1 MSTVVLLSTRRLPP
15 TYFDQVRED
24 LGDQNIVID
33 VVGWVAPSA
42 WVGDKVNTFTLIG
55 PGRMPAQPA
64 PEPEPAAEVS
74 EEAPDAVIA
83 PEAVADPETVVAD
96 EAKIAPAAAE
106 VAAAGDSSS
115 SAAPRAAAEETADAD
130 QGGSSATSASAT
142 SASATSAS
150 ATTASDT
157 SASGAGAGSAST
169 TAGAGAASAP
179 PPAAAKPRPTGA
191 KRVVKAVEWRARR
204 ARKVAG
210 RMLPK
215 AIKTSAPV
223 KFLRGQRATNDLGKN
238 YWERVLSRRDV
249 MATID
254 KADVVVALDAGA
266 IWAGWNL
273 GQRKASTPVVLGL
286 PAARREFDQLK
297 APAGNG

>member
-24 LGDQNIVID
+24 LGDQNITID

-42 WVGDKVNTFTLIG
+42 WVADKVNTFTLIG

-64 PEPEPAAEVS
+64 PEPEVEAS
-74 EEAPDAVIA
+74 DEAPDAVIA
-83 PEAVADPETVVAD
+83 PEAVAAPETVVAD

-106 VAAAGDSSS
+106 VAAA
-115 SAAPRAAAEETADAD
+115 AP
-130 QGGSSATSASAT
+130 QPKP
-142 SASATSAS
+142 
-150 ATTASDT
+150 
-157 SASGAGAGSAST
+157 
-169 TAGAGAASAP
+169 AP
-179 PPAAAKPRPTGA
+179 KPKPTGA
-191 KRVVKAVEWRARR
+191 KRVVKAVEWRARK

-223 KFLRGQRATNDLGKN
+223 KFIRGQRATNDLGKN

>member
-1 MSTVVLLSTRRLPP
+1 VSNTVVLLSTRRLPP

-24 LGDQNIVID
+24 LGDPNIVID

-42 WVGDKVNTFTLIG
+42 WVADKVNTFTLIG

-64 PEPEPAAEVS
+64 PDPEPAAEVS

-106 VAAAGDSSS
+106 VAAAEP
-115 SAAPRAAAEETADAD
+115 AP
-130 QGGSSATSASAT
+130 Q
-142 SASATSAS
+142 
-150 ATTASDT
+150 
-157 SASGAGAGSAST
+157 
-169 TAGAGAASAP
+169 SAP
-179 PPAAAKPRPTGA
+179 QPAPQSKPVSKPKPTGA

-223 KFLRGQRATNDLGKN
+223 KYLRGQRATNDLGKN

>member
-1 MSTVVLLSTRRLPP
+1 MNTVVLLSTRRLPP

-24 LGDQNIVID
+24 LGDQNITID

-42 WVGDKVNTFTLIG
+42 WVADKVNTFTLIG
-55 PGRMPAQPA
+55 PGRMPSQPA
-64 PEPEPAAEVS
+64 PDPEPEPEAS
-74 EEAPDAVIA
+74 DEAPDAVIA
-83 PEAVADPETVVAD
+83 PEAVADPASVVAD
-96 EAKIAPAAAE
+96 EAKVAPAAAE
-106 VAAAGDSSS
+106 VAAAEP
-115 SAAPRAAAEETADAD
+115 AP
-130 QGGSSATSASAT
+130 QPKP
-142 SASATSAS
+142 
-150 ATTASDT
+150 
-157 SASGAGAGSAST
+157 
-169 TAGAGAASAP
+169 AP
-179 PPAAAKPRPTGA
+179 KPKPTGA
-191 KRVVKAVEWRARR
+191 KRVVKAVEWRARK

-223 KFLRGQRATNDLGKN
+223 KFLRGQRATSDLGKN

>member
-1 MSTVVLLSTRRLPP
+1 MSNTVVLLSTRRLPP

-24 LGDQNIVID
+24 LGDPNIVID

-42 WVGDKVNTFTLIG
+42 WVADKVNTFTLIG

-64 PEPEPAAEVS
+64 PDPEPAAEVS

-96 EAKIAPAAAE
+96 EAEIAPAAAE
-106 VAAAGDSSS
+106 VAAAEP
-115 SAAPRAAAEETADAD
+115 AP
-130 QGGSSATSASAT
+130 Q
-142 SASATSAS
+142 
-150 ATTASDT
+150 
-157 SASGAGAGSAST
+157 
-169 TAGAGAASAP
+169 SAP
-179 PPAAAKPRPTGA
+179 QPTPQSKPASKPKPTGA

-223 KFLRGQRATNDLGKN
+223 KYLRGQRATNDLGKN

>member
-1 MSTVVLLSTRRLPP
+1 VSNTVVLLSTRRLPP

-24 LGDQNIVID
+24 LGDPNIVID

-42 WVGDKVNTFTLIG
+42 WVADKVNTFTLIG

-64 PEPEPAAEVS
+64 PDPEPAAEVS

-96 EAKIAPAAAE
+96 EAEIAPAAAE
-106 VAAAGDSSS
+106 VAAAEP
-115 SAAPRAAAEETADAD
+115 AP
-130 QGGSSATSASAT
+130 Q
-142 SASATSAS
+142 
-150 ATTASDT
+150 
-157 SASGAGAGSAST
+157 
-169 TAGAGAASAP
+169 SAP
-179 PPAAAKPRPTGA
+179 QPTPQSKPASKPKPTGA

-223 KFLRGQRATNDLGKN
+223 KYLRGQRATNDLGKN

>member
-1 MSTVVLLSTRRLPP
+1 MNNTVVLLSTRRLPP

-42 WVGDKVNTFTLIG
+42 WVADKVNTFTLIG

-96 EAKIAPAAAE
+96 EAKIAPAAAD
-106 VAAAGDSSS
+106 VAAAEP
-115 SAAPRAAAEETADAD
+115 AP
-130 QGGSSATSASAT
+130 QP
-142 SASATSAS
+142 
-150 ATTASDT
+150 
-157 SASGAGAGSAST
+157 
-169 TAGAGAASAP
+169 AP
-179 PPAAAKPRPTGA
+179 QSKPAPKPKPTGA

-204 ARKVAG
+204 AKKVAG

-223 KFLRGQRATNDLGKN
+223 KYLRGQRATNDLGKN

-249 MATID
+249 METID

>member
-1 MSTVVLLSTRRLPP
+1 MNTVVLLSTRRLPP

-24 LGDQNIVID
+24 LGDQNITID
-33 VVGWVAPSA
+33 VIGWVAPSA
-42 WVGDKVNTFTLIG
+42 WVDDKVNTFTLIG
-55 PGRMPAQPA
+55 PGRMPSAPA
-64 PEPEPAAEVS
+64 PEPEPTADAS
-74 EEAPDAVIA
+74 DEAPDAVIA
-83 PEAVADPETVVAD
+83 PEAVADPEAVVAD
-96 EAKIAPAAAE
+96 EAKVAPAAAQ
-106 VAAAGDSSS
+106 VAAAG
-115 SAAPRAAAEETADAD
+115 P
-130 QGGSSATSASAT
+130 
-142 SASATSAS
+142 
-150 ATTASDT
+150 
-157 SASGAGAGSAST
+157 
-169 TAGAGAASAP
+169 AASSP
-179 PPAAAKPRPTGA
+179 SPAAAKPRPTGA

-223 KFLRGQRATNDLGKN
+223 KFLRGQRATSDLGKT

-249 MATID
+249 LATID

-273 GQRKASTPVVLGL
+273 GQQKASTPVVLGL

>member
-1 MSTVVLLSTRRLPP
+1 VSTVVLLSTRRLPP

-24 LGDQNIVID
+24 LGDQNITID

-42 WVGDKVNTFTLIG
+42 WVADKVNTFTLIG

-64 PEPEPAAEVS
+64 PDPEPAAEAS
-74 EEAPDAVIA
+74 DEAPDAVIA
-83 PEAVADPETVVAD
+83 PEAVADPESVVAD
-96 EAKIAPAAAE
+96 EAEVAPAAAQ
-106 VAAAGDSSS
+106 VAAAEP
-115 SAAPRAAAEETADAD
+115 AP
-130 QGGSSATSASAT
+130 QPKP
-142 SASATSAS
+142 
-150 ATTASDT
+150 
-157 SASGAGAGSAST
+157 
-169 TAGAGAASAP
+169 AP
-179 PPAAAKPRPTGA
+179 KPRPTGA
-191 KRVVKAVEWRARR
+191 KRVAKAVEWRARK

>member
-1 MSTVVLLSTRRLPP
+1 MSNVVLLSTRRLPP

-24 LGDQNIVID
+24 LGDQTITID

-42 WVGDKVNTFTLIG
+42 WVADKVNTFTLIG
-55 PGRMPAQPA
+55 PGRMPAEPA
-64 PEPEPAAEVS
+64 PEPEATEPTDA
-74 EEAPDAVIA
+74 APDAVIA
-83 PEAVADPETVVAD
+83 PEAVAAPEAVVAD
-96 EAKIAPAAAE
+96 EAAVAPAAAQ
-106 VAAAGDSSS
+106 VAAANDATAAAASSS
-115 SAAPRAAAEETADAD
+115 
-130 QGGSSATSASAT
+130 
-142 SASATSAS
+142 
-150 ATTASDT
+150 TT
-157 SASGAGAGSAST
+157 
-169 TAGAGAASAP
+169 

-223 KFLRGQRATNDLGKN
+223 KFLRGNRVSKDLGKT

-249 MATID
+249 LATID
-254 KADVVVALDAGA
+254 RADVVIALDAGA

-286 PAARREFDQLK
+286 PAARRELEMMK
-297 APAGNG
+297 VPTT

>member
-1 MSTVVLLSTRRLPP
+1 MSNVVLLSTRRLPP

-24 LGDQNIVID
+24 LGDQNITID
-33 VVGWVAPSA
+33 VIGWVAPSA
-42 WVGDKVNTFTLIG
+42 WVADKVNTFTLIG
-55 PGRMPAQPA
+55 PGRMPAAPA
-64 PEPEPAAEVS
+64 PEPEPVAES
-74 EEAPDAVIA
+74 TDEAPDAVIA
-83 PEAVADPETVVAD
+83 PEAVADPEAVVAD
-96 EAKIAPAAAE
+96 EAKVAPAAAE
-106 VAAAGDSSS
+106 VAAAGT
-115 SAAPRAAAEETADAD
+115 APTADAPTST
-130 QGGSSATSASAT
+130 GAAASSA
-142 SASATSAS
+142 
-150 ATTASDT
+150 
-157 SASGAGAGSAST
+157 
-169 TAGAGAASAP
+169 

-223 KFLRGQRATNDLGKN
+223 KFLRGQRASNDLGKT

-249 MATID
+249 LATID
-254 KADVVVALDAGA
+254 QADVVIALDAGA

-286 PAARREFDQLK
+286 PAARRELDMMK
-297 APAGNG
+297 APVGNG

>member
-1 MSTVVLLSTRRLPP
+1 MSNTVVLLSTRRLPP

-24 LGDQNIVID
+24 LGDPNIVID

-42 WVGDKVNTFTLIG
+42 WVADKVNTFTLIG

-64 PEPEPAAEVS
+64 PDPEPAAEVS

-106 VAAAGDSSS
+106 VAAAEP
-115 SAAPRAAAEETADAD
+115 AP
-130 QGGSSATSASAT
+130 Q
-142 SASATSAS
+142 
-150 ATTASDT
+150 
-157 SASGAGAGSAST
+157 
-169 TAGAGAASAP
+169 SAP
-179 PPAAAKPRPTGA
+179 QPTPQSKPASKPKPTGA

-215 AIKTSAPV
+215 AIKTSPPV
-223 KFLRGQRATNDLGKN
+223 KYLRGQRATNDLGKN

>member
-1 MSTVVLLSTRRLPP
+1 VNNTVVLLSTRRLPP

-42 WVGDKVNTFTLIG
+42 WVADKVNTFTLIG
-55 PGRMPAQPA
+55 PGRMPAQPS
-64 PEPEPAAEVS
+64 PEPEPVAETPD

-83 PEAVADPETVVAD
+83 PEAVADPEAVVAD
-96 EAKIAPAAAE
+96 EAEIAPAAAE
-106 VAAAGDSSS
+106 VAAAEP
-115 SAAPRAAAEETADAD
+115 AP
-130 QGGSSATSASAT
+130 Q
-142 SASATSAS
+142 
-150 ATTASDT
+150 
-157 SASGAGAGSAST
+157 
-169 TAGAGAASAP
+169 SAP
-179 PPAAAKPRPTGA
+179 QPTPQSKPAPKPKPTGA

-223 KFLRGQRATNDLGKN
+223 KYLRGQRATNDLGKN